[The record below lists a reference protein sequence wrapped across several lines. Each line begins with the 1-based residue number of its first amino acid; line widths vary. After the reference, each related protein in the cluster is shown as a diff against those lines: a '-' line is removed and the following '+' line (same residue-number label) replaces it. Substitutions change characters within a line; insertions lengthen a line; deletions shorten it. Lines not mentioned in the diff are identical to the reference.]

1 MNADGI
7 EIRNAKLADLQDIQ
21 QFLKP
26 FVAVEQILPRTD
38 DELSVLIMHGFV
50 AEKDEEIVGFS
61 AVEIYSKKLAEIQ
74 SIAVSP
80 PLQGKGLATELVRRC
95 VERAESEGVLELMA
109 ITASESPFRSVG
121 FDYSLPNQ
129 KRALFLQTRSK
140 DKISGAGQGS
150 NIDE

>member
-1 MNADGI
+1 MNADDIG
-7 EIRNAKLADLQDIQ
+7 IRNAKLADLQDLQ

-26 FVAVEQILPRTD
+26 FVAAEQILPRSN

-50 AEKDEEIVGFS
+50 AELKEEIVGFS

-74 SIAVSP
+74 SIAVAP
-80 PLQGKGLATELVRRC
+80 PMQGKGLATELVRRC

-129 KRALFLQTRSK
+129 KRALFLQTRSQ
-140 DKISGAGQGS
+140 DNISSAGQGS
-150 NIDE
+150 DIDE